1 MASDDLFLPLE
12 QMAAGHWLPGDD
24 LLDGLPLDNVEDV
37 GDLGLDSS
45 GNRLQSDHTQF
56 GWTHPFE
63 GFLPQPTY
71 DDEETGI
78 FSSAI
83 PSFDN
88 YNSGLETTHSSE
100 GEHDHQPTHQQKA
113 YEADA
118 GSVEDQINYE
128 IDHIP
133 LNPTNEEDDK
143 CIENFFRNAK
153 NFRLKNIEHPLLN
166 EFVERV
172 TQKYESV
179 CYLRS
184 IQRISKAFRFENM
197 PVIENNGFVRPIN
210 VTNEKYIH
218 KATFCSHF
226 KRLIRWLLFI
236 NTAIMRRMNAEST
249 PENIIPMS

>member
-1 MASDDLFLPLE
+1 MSGWRRTTFFFLVSFKQSVWDFPSYQAAPVLDQTVE
-12 QMAAGHWLPGDD
+12 QMAAGHWLPGDV
-24 LLDGLPLDNVEDV
+24 PLHNVEDV

-63 GFLPQPTY
+63 GFLPQLTY
-71 DDEETGI
+71 DDEETAGI

-179 CYLRS
+179 CHLRS
-184 IQRISKAFRFENM
+184 IRRISKAFRFENM
-197 PVIENNGFVRPIN
+197 PVIENNGFMATLHQHGYHEKNECRIN
-210 VTNEKYIH
+210 SRK
-218 KATFCSHF
+218 
-226 KRLIRWLLFI
+226 
-236 NTAIMRRMNAEST
+236 
-249 PENIIPMS
+249 